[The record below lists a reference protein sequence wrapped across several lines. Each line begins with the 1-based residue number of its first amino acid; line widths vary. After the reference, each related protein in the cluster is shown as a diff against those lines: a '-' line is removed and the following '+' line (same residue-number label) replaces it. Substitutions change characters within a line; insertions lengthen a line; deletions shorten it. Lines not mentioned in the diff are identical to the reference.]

1 MAALD
6 VRSAIADQMVAKDKV
21 IADQKAAKDKVIAYQ
36 MVAIDNLLINA
47 YGTMYKLV
55 VKHTSF
61 DNICYTFSEIEEML
75 HTKNLQSDLSSV
87 LDYCCTII
95 YCWYHQRE
103 PTPEQG
109 HKLSFPCDFKELLKS
124 DSNPEKWEREK
135 LNYMLGV
142 EVDHRY
148 KDLKGIFYEVQ
159 YKGGA
164 VTQKIKDFYLLHF
177 LRNKF
182 THRSLQFCFSQR
194 LQRIQKSEVLKQL
207 SMEANVLATIE
218 VPPEPWVS
226 DSRENTSDYV
236 SESLLDI
243 HYRCCKFMEEFR
255 DDLLRRLKL
264 APPRVPFSKTIQF
277 ELTQQQLTFTAN
289 SKKESQLCC
298 LLHLG
303 CYGLEGDFKQT
314 LDHIRRD
321 S

>member
-1 MAALD
+1 MAYP
-6 VRSAIADQMVAKDKV
+6 VRAVIADQMIV
-21 IADQKAAKDKVIAYQ
+21 IDS
-36 MVAIDNLLINA
+36 LLINA

-61 DNICYTFSEIEEML
+61 DNICYMFSEIEEML
-75 HTKNLQSDLSSV
+75 LTKNLQSDLSSV

-109 HKLSFPCDFKELLKS
+109 RKLIFPCDFKELLKS
-124 DSNPEKWEREK
+124 DSNPEKWERKK
-135 LNYMLGV
+135 LQDMLGV
-142 EVDHRY
+142 EVDDRY
-148 KDLKGIFYEVQ
+148 EDLKGIFYEVQ

-164 VTQKIKDFYLLHF
+164 VTQKIKDFYLLYF

-194 LQRIQKSEVLKQL
+194 LQKSEVLKLL
-207 SMEANVLATIE
+207 SMEANVLATIK

-226 DSRENTSDYV
+226 DSRENTEDYV
-236 SESLLDI
+236 SESLVDI
-243 HYRCCKFMEEFR
+243 QYRCCKFVEEFR
-255 DDLLRRLKL
+255 DDLLRRLQL
-264 APPRVPFSKTIQF
+264 APLHVPFSETVQF
-277 ELTQQQLTFTAN
+277 QLTPQQLTFKPAN
-289 SKKESQLCC
+289 SKGESRLCG

-303 CYGLEGDFKQT
+303 CYGLEGDFKET

-321 S
+321 F

>member
-1 MAALD
+1 MAD
-6 VRSAIADQMVAKDKV
+6 VRVAIADQMVA
-21 IADQKAAKDKVIAYQ
+21 
-36 MVAIDNLLINA
+36 IDSLLINA

-61 DNICYTFSEIEEML
+61 DDICYMFSEIEEML
-75 HTKNLQSDLSSV
+75 LTKNLQSDLSSV

-109 HKLSFPCDFKELLKS
+109 RKLSFPCVFKELLKPH
-124 DSNPEKWEREK
+124 SNPERWEREK
-135 LNYMLGV
+135 LKYMLGV
-142 EVDHRY
+142 KVDHRY
-148 KDLKGIFYEVQ
+148 EDLKGIFYEVQ

-164 VTQKIKDFYLLHF
+164 ATQKIKDFYLLHF

-194 LQRIQKSEVLKQL
+194 LQQIQKSEVLKQL

-226 DSRENTSDYV
+226 DSLENTKDYV

-243 HYRCCKFMEEFR
+243 HYRCCKFVEEFR
-255 DDLLRRLKL
+255 DNLLRRLQL
-264 APPRVPFSKTIQF
+264 VPLHVPFSETVQF
-277 ELTQQQLTFTAN
+277 RLTPQKLTFKPAN
-289 SKKESQLCC
+289 SKGESRLCN

-303 CYGLEGDFKQT
+303 CYGLEGDFKET
-314 LDHIRRD
+314 LNHIRRD

>member
-1 MAALD
+1 MAD
-6 VRSAIADQMVAKDKV
+6 VRAAIADQMVA
-21 IADQKAAKDKVIAYQ
+21 
-36 MVAIDNLLINA
+36 IDSLLINA
-47 YGTMYKLV
+47 YGTMYKLI

-61 DNICYTFSEIEEML
+61 DNICYMFSEIEEML
-75 HTKNLQSDLSSV
+75 LTKNLQSDLSSV

-109 HKLSFPCDFKELLKS
+109 RKLSFPCDFKELLKS

-135 LNYMLGV
+135 LKYMLGV

-182 THRSLQFCFSQR
+182 THRSLQFQFSQH
-194 LQRIQKSEVLKQL
+194 QQMKESVVLKKFNMK
-207 SMEANVLATIE
+207 SNVHATIK
-218 VPPEPWVS
+218 VPPEPWLS
-226 DSRENTSDYV
+226 DSRENTNEYE
-236 SESLLDI
+236 SEILLDI
-243 HYRCCKFMEEFR
+243 QYRCCDLVEKFR
-255 DDLLRRLKL
+255 DGLMRRLQL
-264 APPRVPFSKTIQF
+264 APPFSEIVQF
-277 ELTQQQLTFTAN
+277 KITPQQLTFKPAN
-289 SKKESQLCC
+289 SKGESQLCG

-303 CYGLEGDFKQT
+303 CYGLEGDFKKT
-314 LDHIRRD
+314 LDRERLVNFY
-321 S
+321 

>member
-1 MAALD
+1 MSTIISTALFLYNRKEMAD
-6 VRSAIADQMVAKDKV
+6 VRVAIADQMVA
-21 IADQKAAKDKVIAYQ
+21 
-36 MVAIDNLLINA
+36 IDSLLINA

-61 DNICYTFSEIEEML
+61 DDICYMFSEIEEML
-75 HTKNLQSDLSSV
+75 LTKNLQSDLSSV

-103 PTPEQG
+103 PTPEQAR
-109 HKLSFPCDFKELLKS
+109 KLSFPCDFKELLKPH
-124 DSNPEKWEREK
+124 SNPEKWEREK
-135 LNYMLGV
+135 LKYMLGV
-142 EVDHRY
+142 EVDDRY
-148 KDLKGIFYEVQ
+148 EDLKGIFYEVQ

-194 LQRIQKSEVLKQL
+194 LQQIQKSEVLKQL

-243 HYRCCKFMEEFR
+243 HYRCCKFVEEFR
-255 DDLLRRLKL
+255 DDLLRRLQL
-264 APPRVPFSKTIQF
+264 APLHVPFSETVQF
-277 ELTQQQLTFTAN
+277 KLTPQKLTFKPAN
-289 SKKESQLCC
+289 SKGESQLCG